1 MVLWLSKFF
10 DKVFILWLNFYI
22 HDISFGHIAIK
33 QWLPFNKL
41 SFASTEI
48 FWTTQSEVNKVM
60 GLSSGIDQI
69 I

>member
-48 FWTTQSEVNKVM
+48 F
-60 GLSSGIDQI
+60 
-69 I
+69 